1 MRTYI
6 LTLAFAT
13 LSIGAIGQDCTQLDF
28 GYFGDVKG
36 AVSRL
41 LSLPGYTGL
50 DEEILNRSGD
60 SAGPGGHKERASPRN
75 EFPRK
80 READS
85 PDFAPGIC
93 GSRTHCWFL

>member
-41 LSLPGYTGL
+41 LSLPGYTT
-50 DEEILNRSGD
+50 RSI
-60 SAGPGGHKERASPRN
+60 GGNIPVHPRH
-75 EFPRK
+75 
-80 READS
+80 
-85 PDFAPGIC
+85 AP
-93 GSRTHCWFL
+93 T